1 MGIFIYFI
9 VGISMVFANE
19 AEINKIKPQSPI
31 KMKRNTG
38 MNQ

>member
-9 VGISMVFANE
+9 IGISMVFANE
-19 AEINKIKPQSPI
+19 AEINQIKTQSPV
-31 KMKRNTG
+31 KMKRNAG